1 MTINEISG
9 VPTEAQVAELTP
21 NEREKLSRGTKT
33 LEVGD
38 PGAGKTTSLVTFL
51 EADIPLF
58 AIGTDPGFEESL
70 IDAARTKGL
79 PIKNLKYMYVP
90 PAASSFTIL
99 QTTARTV
106 NMMGYADLATMK
118 NGVNPLDYQQWI
130 NLYDACLNFTDDRT
144 GEQFGPIDELP
155 KRNAVAVDS
164 LTGLNKMAMQNFVG
178 GKPMLHEG
186 EWMVVQNTEEAF
198 INLCCSNLK
207 CFFVLTAH
215 VQKNYNELTNI
226 PEFSVDATGKKLG
239 PRLPYMFSDFVVAEK
254 RGRSFKWSTD
264 LEGFH
269 LKNRA
274 LPISNDLEPTFTQ
287 IVEVWEKRNEI
298 IASVEAKK

>member
-1 MTINEISG
+1 MTEISG
-9 VPTEAQVAELTP
+9 IPTEEQLHELTP
-21 NEREKLSRGTKT
+21 SELEKLTRGTKT
-33 LEVGD
+33 LEIGD
-38 PGAGKTTSLVTFL
+38 PGSGKTTSLTTFL

-70 IDAARTKGL
+70 IDAARAKGL
-79 PIKNLKYMYVP
+79 PIKNLRYMYVP
-90 PAASSFTIL
+90 PAVGSFAAHKEV
-99 QTTARTV
+99 ARQV

-118 NGVNPLDYQQWI
+118 NGITPLEFKQWLQ
-130 NLYDACLNFTDDRT
+130 LYESCENFIDDRS
-144 GEQFGPIDELP
+144 GKEYGPIDAFP
-155 KRNAVAVDS
+155 NNVAVAVDS

-186 EWMVVQNTEEAF
+186 EWMVVQNTEESF

-215 VQKNYNELTNI
+215 VQKNYNELTGV
-226 PEFSVDATGKKLG
+226 PEFSTDATGKKLG

-254 RGRSFKWSTD
+254 HGKDFRWSTD
-264 LEGFH
+264 VPGYN

-274 LPISNDLEPTFTQ
+274 LPISNNLEPSFVQ
-287 IVEVWEKRNEI
+287 IVEVWRKRNEMI
-298 IASVEAKK
+298 NSMKSE

>member
-1 MTINEISG
+1 MVNEIVG
-9 VPTEAQVAELTP
+9 VPTEEQLSELTP
-21 NEREKLSRGTKT
+21 NEIEKLSRGTKT
-33 LEVGD
+33 LEIGD
-38 PGAGKTTSLVTFL
+38 PGSGKTTSLITFL

-70 IDAARTKGL
+70 VDAARTKGL

-90 PAASSFTIL
+90 PAVSSFGAL
-99 QTTARTV
+99 QEVARRV

-118 NGVNPLDYQQWI
+118 NGIEPLEFKQWL
-130 NLYDACLNFTDDRT
+130 NLYDACQNFVDDRT
-144 GEQFGPIDELP
+144 GEAFGPIDEFD
-155 KRNAVAVDS
+155 KRAAVAVDS

-186 EWMVVQNTEEAF
+186 EWMVVQNTEESF

-215 VQKNYNELTNI
+215 VQRNTNELTGQS
-226 PEFSVDATGKKLG
+226 EFSVDATGKKLG

-264 LEGFH
+264 LEGYH

-274 LPISNDLEPTFTQ
+274 LPISNDLEPTFIQ
-287 IVEVWEKRNEI
+287 IVEVWEKRNEMI
-298 IASVEAKK
+298 NSMK